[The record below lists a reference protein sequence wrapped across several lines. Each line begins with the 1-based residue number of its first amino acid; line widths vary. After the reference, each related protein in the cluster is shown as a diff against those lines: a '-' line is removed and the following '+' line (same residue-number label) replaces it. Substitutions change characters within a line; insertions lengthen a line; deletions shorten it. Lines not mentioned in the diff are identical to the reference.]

1 MMSVFVLIIQYY
13 IFLEPRNGISLYDRY
28 VMG

>member
-13 IFLEPRNGISLYDRY
+13 IFLEPRNEAEFPCTTCT
-28 VMG
+28 